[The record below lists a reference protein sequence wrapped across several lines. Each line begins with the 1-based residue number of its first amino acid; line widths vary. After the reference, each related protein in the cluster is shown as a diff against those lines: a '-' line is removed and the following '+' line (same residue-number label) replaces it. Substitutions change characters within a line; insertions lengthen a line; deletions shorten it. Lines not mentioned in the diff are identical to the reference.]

1 MSQPKWKREDIPD
14 HKFDYID
21 VDDHIDDSW
30 TRKLQYS
37 FIFFLTVKSVLVYTA
52 DITILVLMIQS
63 NVFDQNF
70 SCTTSS
76 NSTSTNDISNGIA
89 SIFCSGKGITETL
102 APKKARPWIMLASVI
117 MSLVLLLLDWRKGRI
132 VIKSRDISYSLT
144 NHVAYRYYVLKS
156 YPHYCF
162 FAEILN
168 SRKQVDVIA
177 FFVFFAFKSWKRLF
191 LAEFPRVYINAL
203 NMYDVLTSLIPN
215 YLKYDNPFIQYGVA
229 FGRLYESRAS
239 NGVALATTVLATFT
253 ITMWFFSFCVIVVAF
268 FMYFPL
274 LYIVRGNLKEYVC
287 HKIDKRISELLKKKS
302 RKRTEEARKAE
313 LAELERIQQL
323 KTRAKNTDGGGAG
336 KGGGAAG
343 EHDSF
348 DPDHP
353 DSISFKPAPPM
364 GLTQRPTLP
373 DIDVDLDGPDYDNRS
388 GYNASFGGPGSDYGG
403 GNGQRFGPAYG
414 VLPPPPGG
422 YGGPIMPPPGMMGG
436 PPPPPSGIMYNP
448 NGLPPPPPPSGF
460 GPFPPNNN
468 TNNNNGYRSNSP
480 ANFLNGPFPVQNPQ
494 YHSLARS
501 NHSDSPSTSSET
513 SSFGYAAGSGQPLIR
528 ERKDRNGSFGGDAI
542 PLQNMGGNSGYLQY
556 QQQQQQQWIPM
567 SPGGSSESVR
577 SRPPPQYQTNPS
589 SIHQQLPGSPR
600 SARDNESVLSGSN
613 ASTGVGRGGGPPP
626 PPPGPPQQ
634 FQQQYG
640 GGERFVQPQQSGRP
654 APRGGSMRSG
664 EQR

>member
-1 MSQPKWKREDIPD
+1 MARKDWKREEIPD
-14 HKFDYID
+14 HKFDYLD
-21 VDDHIDDSW
+21 VDEFIDDNW
-30 TRKLQYS
+30 LRKLQYS

-63 NVFDQNF
+63 NVFDANF
-70 SCTTSS
+70 ACTS
-76 NSTSTNDISNGIA
+76 NSTAPGNNDISNGIA

-168 SRKQVDVIA
+168 SRKTVDVLA

-215 YLKYDNPFIQYGVA
+215 DLNYGNPFLQYGVA
-229 FGRLYESRAS
+229 FARLYESRAS
-239 NGVALATTVLATFT
+239 NGVALATTVLSTFT
-253 ITMWFFSFCVIVVAF
+253 ISMWFFSFCVIVIAF

-323 KTRAKNTDGGGAG
+323 KARAKNGQSDAG
-336 KGGGAAG
+336 SV
-343 EHDSF
+343 D
-348 DPDHP
+348 P

-373 DIDVDLDGPDYDNRS
+373 DIDVDLDGPDFENRS
-388 GYNASFGGPGSDYGG
+388 YSGSDYGG
-403 GNGQRFGPAYG
+403 AQRFGP
-414 VLPPPPGG
+414 PPPPQMFGV
-422 YGGPIMPPPGMMGG
+422 PPGHFGPGPYMGG
-436 PPPPPSGIMYNP
+436 PPPPGMYNL
-448 NGLPPPPPPSGF
+448 NGLPPPGF
-460 GPFPPNNN
+460 PVGF
-468 TNNNNGYRSNSP
+468 RSNSP
-480 ANFLNGPFPVQNPQ
+480 AGFMVGPPAANQ

-501 NHSDSPSTSSET
+501 NHSDSPSTSSES
-513 SSFGYAAGSGQPLIR
+513 SSFGYTAGPGQPLIHPHF
-528 ERKDRNGSFGGDAI
+528 ERKNSSESI
-542 PLQNMGGNSGYLQY
+542 PLRNMGNSIAAHQQQP
-556 QQQQQQQWIPM
+556 QQQQPQLVPS
-567 SPGGSSESVR
+567 SPEFSDNQSMR
-577 SRPPPQYQTNPS
+577 SRPPQYQPPNGS
-589 SIHQQLPGSPR
+589 FIQQQQLPQAPLGPPPFQGFPR
-600 SARDNESVLSGSN
+600 PMRDNESVMTGST
-613 ASTGVGRGGGPPP
+613 ASTGFGMGGPPLLP
-626 PPPGPPQQ
+626 PPRFLQQ
-634 FQQQYG
+634 QQEQQQQYG
-640 GGERFVQPQQSGRP
+640 RPDGRFQQQQQGRG
-654 APRGGSMRSG
+654 APGSTRSG